1 MSCIHNT
8 FILHKVLQMSDR
20 RYPTRPI
27 VGVGTVVLDGDM
39 VLMIQRGKPPRQ
51 GSWSLPGGAQELGE
65 TIHEAARREVREETG
80 LEIEIFGLID
90 VVDSVR
96 PDADDKI
103 EYHYTLIDVAGHAV
117 GGTLMAG
124 GDAQD
129 CRWFTRP
136 EIDAMDIWSETKRII
151 ALAADRY
158 STADTPD
165 S

>member
-1 MSCIHNT
+1 
-8 FILHKVLQMSDR
+8 MSDR

-151 ALAADRY
+151 ALAVDRY
-158 STADTPD
+158 GTPD
-165 S
+165 TLDN

>member
-1 MSCIHNT
+1 M
-8 FILHKVLQMSDR
+8 
-20 RYPTRPI
+20 
-27 VGVGTVVLDGDM
+27 
-39 VLMIQRGKPPRQ
+39 
-51 GSWSLPGGAQELGE
+51 
-65 TIHEAARREVREETG
+65 
-80 LEIEIFGLID
+80 
-90 VVDSVR
+90 DSVR
-96 PDADDKI
+96 PDADDTI

-158 STADTPD
+158 GTADTAD

>member
-1 MSCIHNT
+1 
-8 FILHKVLQMSDR
+8 MSDR
-20 RYPTRPI
+20 RYPARPI

-80 LEIEIFGLID
+80 LEIEILGLID

-136 EIDAMDIWSETKRII
+136 EIDAMDIWTETKRII

-158 STADTPD
+158 GTADTPD

>member
-1 MSCIHNT
+1 MI
-8 FILHKVLQMSDR
+8 DR

-27 VGVGTVVLDGDM
+27 VGVGTVVMDSDM
-39 VLMIQRGKPPRQ
+39 VLMIKRGKPPRQ

-80 LEIEIFGLID
+80 LQIEIFGLID

-96 PDADDKI
+96 SDADDKI
-103 EYHYTLIDVAGHAV
+103 EYHYTLIDLAGYSV

-129 CRWFTRP
+129 CRWFTRT
-136 EIDAMDIWSETKRII
+136 EINAMDIWSETKRII
-151 ALAADRY
+151 SLAGDKFGAIDK
-158 STADTPD
+158 SNN
-165 S
+165 

>member
-1 MSCIHNT
+1 
-8 FILHKVLQMSDR
+8 MSDR
-20 RYPTRPI
+20 RYPARPI

-65 TIHEAARREVREETG
+65 TIREAARREVREETG

-96 PDADDKI
+96 PDTDDKI

-158 STADTPD
+158 GTADTPD

>member
-1 MSCIHNT
+1 MSE
-8 FILHKVLQMSDR
+8 R

-103 EYHYTLIDVAGHAV
+103 EYHYTLIDMAGHAV

-136 EIDAMDIWSETKRII
+136 EIDAMDIWPETKRII

>member
-1 MSCIHNT
+1 
-8 FILHKVLQMSDR
+8 MSDR
-20 RYPTRPI
+20 RYPARPI

-39 VLMIQRGKPPRQ
+39 VLMIQRGKPPQQ

-158 STADTPD
+158 GTADTPG

>member
-1 MSCIHNT
+1 
-8 FILHKVLQMSDR
+8 MSDR
-20 RYPTRPI
+20 RYPARPI

-65 TIHEAARREVREETG
+65 TIREAARREVREETG

-103 EYHYTLIDVAGHAV
+103 EYHYTLIDMAGHAV

-158 STADTPD
+158 GTADTAD

>member
-1 MSCIHNT
+1 
-8 FILHKVLQMSDR
+8 MSDR

-136 EIDAMDIWSETKRII
+136 EIDAMDIWPETKRII
-151 ALAADRY
+151 ALAVDRY
-158 STADTPD
+158 GTPD
-165 S
+165 TLDN

>member
-1 MSCIHNT
+1 
-8 FILHKVLQMSDR
+8 MSDR

-80 LEIEIFGLID
+80 LEIEILGLID
-90 VVDSVR
+90 VLDSVR
-96 PDADDKI
+96 PDADHKI

-136 EIDAMDIWSETKRII
+136 EIDAMDIWTETKRII
-151 ALAADRY
+151 ALATDRY
-158 STADTPD
+158 GTIDTLD

>member
-1 MSCIHNT
+1 
-8 FILHKVLQMSDR
+8 MSDR
-20 RYPTRPI
+20 RYPARPI

-80 LEIEIFGLID
+80 LEIEILGLID

-96 PDADDKI
+96 PDANDKI
-103 EYHYTLIDVAGHAV
+103 EYHYTLIDLAGHAV

-129 CRWFTRP
+129 CRWFSRP
-136 EIDAMDIWSETKRII
+136 EIDAMDIWTETKRII

-158 STADTPD
+158 GTTQSEA
-165 S
+165 

>member
-1 MSCIHNT
+1 MSE
-8 FILHKVLQMSDR
+8 R

-39 VLMIQRGKPPRQ
+39 VLMVQRGKPPRQ

-65 TIHEAARREVREETG
+65 TVHEAARREVREETG

-103 EYHYTLIDVAGHAV
+103 EYHYTLIDMAGHAV

-136 EIDAMDIWSETKRII
+136 EIDAMDIWPETKRII

-165 S
+165 R

>member
-1 MSCIHNT
+1 MSE
-8 FILHKVLQMSDR
+8 R

-80 LEIEIFGLID
+80 LEIEILGLID

-103 EYHYTLIDVAGHAV
+103 EYHYTLIDMAGHAV

-136 EIDAMDIWSETKRII
+136 EIDAMDIWPETKRII

-165 S
+165 R

>member
-1 MSCIHNT
+1 
-8 FILHKVLQMSDR
+8 MSDR
-20 RYPTRPI
+20 RYPARPI

-39 VLMIQRGKPPRQ
+39 VLMIQRGKPPQQ
-51 GSWSLPGGAQELGE
+51 GLWSLPGGAQELGE

-158 STADTPD
+158 GTADTPD

>member
-1 MSCIHNT
+1 MSE
-8 FILHKVLQMSDR
+8 R

-39 VLMIQRGKPPRQ
+39 VLMVQRGKPPRQ

-151 ALAADRY
+151 TLAADRY
-158 STADTPD
+158 STPNTPD

>member
-1 MSCIHNT
+1 MI
-8 FILHKVLQMSDR
+8 DR

-39 VLMIQRGKPPRQ
+39 VLMVQRGKPPRQ

-103 EYHYTLIDVAGHAV
+103 EYHYTLIDMAGHAV

-136 EIDAMDIWSETKRII
+136 EIDAMDIWPETKRII

-165 S
+165 R

>member
-1 MSCIHNT
+1 
-8 FILHKVLQMSDR
+8 MSDR
-20 RYPTRPI
+20 RYPARPI

-65 TIHEAARREVREETG
+65 TIREAARREVREETG

-96 PDADDKI
+96 PDAYDKI

-158 STADTPD
+158 GTADTPD

>member
-1 MSCIHNT
+1 MSE
-8 FILHKVLQMSDR
+8 R

-39 VLMIQRGKPPRQ
+39 VLMVQRGKPPRQ

-65 TIHEAARREVREETG
+65 TVHEAARREVREETG

-103 EYHYTLIDVAGHAV
+103 EYHYTLIDMAGHAV

-136 EIDAMDIWSETKRII
+136 EIDAMDIWPETKRII

>member
-1 MSCIHNT
+1 
-8 FILHKVLQMSDR
+8 MSDR
-20 RYPTRPI
+20 RYPARPI
-27 VGVGTVVLDGDM
+27 VGVGTVVLGGDM

-124 GDAQD
+124 VDAQD

-158 STADTPD
+158 GTADTPD

>member
-1 MSCIHNT
+1 MSE
-8 FILHKVLQMSDR
+8 R

-103 EYHYTLIDVAGHAV
+103 EYHYTLIDLAGHAV

-136 EIDAMDIWSETKRII
+136 EIDAMDIWPETKRII
-151 ALAADRY
+151 ALAVDRY
-158 STADTPD
+158 GTPD
-165 S
+165 TLDN

>member
-1 MSCIHNT
+1 MSE
-8 FILHKVLQMSDR
+8 R

-27 VGVGTVVLDGDM
+27 VGVGTVVLDGNM
-39 VLMIQRGKPPRQ
+39 VLMVQRGKPPRQ

-65 TIHEAARREVREETG
+65 TVHEAARREVREETG

-103 EYHYTLIDVAGHAV
+103 EYHYTLIDMAGHAV

-136 EIDAMDIWSETKRII
+136 EIDAMDIWPETKRII

-165 S
+165 R